1 MEMPQLAL
9 RGAPLLRS
17 GAFGRP
23 FRPSC
28 CQRQMVT
35 TAHGLYGNSDWS
47 RADLADPVAI
57 GQEIIQHIRH
67 SRGVGQGGACGRANF
82 FFYRDYYVYLYV
94 ESVRNER
101 SRSCLLR
108 PAVGDDSGRRGASS
122 PWSPSSLVE
131 CCERRPGGR
140 VVWRGVGEESSAVV
154 LRDGG
159 ERAQTQCNG

>member
-1 MEMPQLAL
+1 MTDKQPTCVSCVCPSVCPPAGSFRARLNGNATVGAERRPLAEDWCVW
-9 RGAPLLRS
+9 P
-17 GAFGRP
+17 RP
-23 FRPSC
+23 FRHSC
-28 CQRQMVT
+28 CQRQMMT

-122 PWSPSSLVE
+122 PSNGCPRPVAGPAGPSL
-131 CCERRPGGR
+131 
-140 VVWRGVGEESSAVV
+140 
-154 LRDGG
+154 
-159 ERAQTQCNG
+159 